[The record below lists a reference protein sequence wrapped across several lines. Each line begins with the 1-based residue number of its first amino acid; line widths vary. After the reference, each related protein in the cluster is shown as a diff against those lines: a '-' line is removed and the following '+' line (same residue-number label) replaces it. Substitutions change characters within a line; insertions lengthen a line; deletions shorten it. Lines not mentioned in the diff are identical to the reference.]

1 MKTAFLGLGVMG
13 GYMSANL
20 ATAGYSVNV
29 WNRTPN
35 RPGVKIAL
43 EVGANLVSSI
53 QEAVTDVDIICTC
66 VGDIPDVE
74 AVILG
79 ENGVIHFAKSGAIVI
94 DFSTIGSA
102 AARLISEQ
110 LKPANL
116 HFLDAPVSGGDI
128 GAKNGT
134 LTIMVGGDE
143 NIFKMAQPILQTLGK
158 NIQYCGTV
166 GSGQAVKLCN
176 QILASL
182 NMVGICEAI
191 LLAEKQGINPN
202 LMVEICSTGAAGS
215 WALSNLGLKVAH
227 GDFEPGFMIKH
238 ILKDLRIVQETLDS
252 DPSLPGTELANHL
265 FKRVQNLDPEF
276 GENQGTQA
284 MIRAYKEGENPNRS

>member
-20 ATAGYSVNV
+20 AKAGYSVNG
-29 WNRTPN
+29 WNRTSD

-43 EVGANLVSSI
+43 EAGANIVNSI

-66 VGDIPDVE
+66 VSDIPDVE

-79 ENGVIHFAKSGAIVI
+79 ENGVIHFAKPGAIII

-102 AARLISEQ
+102 AARHISQQ
-110 LKPANL
+110 LEPAQIQ
-116 HFLDAPVSGGDI
+116 FLDAPVSGGDI

-134 LTIMVGGDE
+134 LTMMVGGDKT
-143 NIFKMAQPILQTLGK
+143 IFETSKPILETMGK
-158 NIQYCGTV
+158 NIRYCGNV

-176 QILASL
+176 QILCSL
-182 NMVGICEAI
+182 NMVGICEAM
-191 LLAEKQGINPN
+191 LLAEKQGIDPN
-202 LMVEICSTGAAGS
+202 LVVEICSTGAAGS

-238 ILKDLRIVQETLDS
+238 ILKDLRIIQETLNS
-252 DPSLPGTELANHL
+252 DPDLPGTELADQL
-265 FKRVQNLDPEF
+265 FKIVKELDQ
-276 GENQGTQA
+276 GLGGNQGTQA
-284 MIRAYKEGENPNRS
+284 MIRAYKEGDR

>member
-20 ATAGYSVNV
+20 ATAGYSVNA

-43 EVGANLVSSI
+43 EAGANLVASI

-79 ENGVIHFAKSGAIVI
+79 ENGVIHFAKTGAIVI

-110 LKPANL
+110 LEPAKIQ
-116 HFLDAPVSGGDI
+116 FLDAPVSGGDI

-143 NIFKMAQPILQTLGK
+143 NTFEISKPILQTMGK
-158 NIQYCGTV
+158 NIRYCGSV

-182 NMVGICEAI
+182 NMIGICEAI
-191 LLAEKQGINPN
+191 LLAEQQGIDPN

-238 ILKDLRIVQETLDS
+238 ILKDLRIVQETLHS
-252 DPSLPGTELANHL
+252 DLSLPGTELANHL
-265 FKRVQNLDPEF
+265 FKIVQNLDPEL
-276 GENQGTQA
+276 GKNQGTQA
-284 MIRAYKEGENPNRS
+284 MIRAYKEGEN

>member
-20 ATAGYSVNV
+20 ARSGYSVNV
-29 WNRTPN
+29 WNRTSD

-43 EVGANLVSSI
+43 EAGANLVHSI
-53 QEAVTDVDIICTC
+53 QEAVTDVDIIFTC

-79 ENGVIHFAKSGAIVI
+79 ENGIIHFAKPGAVII
-94 DFSTIGSA
+94 DFSTIGSE
-102 AARLISEQ
+102 AARNISQQ
-110 LKPANL
+110 LEPAQIQ
-116 HFLDAPVSGGDI
+116 FLDAPVSGGDI

-143 NIFKMAQPILQTLGK
+143 NTFKTCKPILETMGK
-158 NIQYCGTV
+158 NIRYCGKV

-176 QILASL
+176 QILCSL
-182 NMVGICEAI
+182 NLVGICEAM
-191 LLAEKQGINPN
+191 LLAEKQGIDPN
-202 LMVEICSTGAAGS
+202 LVVEICSTGAAGS

-238 ILKDLRIVQETLDS
+238 ILKDLRIVQETLNC
-252 DPSLPGTELANHL
+252 DPSLPGIELADHL
-265 FKRVQNLDPEF
+265 FKIVQKLDQGL
-276 GENQGTQA
+276 GEKSRHTS
-284 MIRAYKEGENPNRS
+284 YDSSV

>member
-20 ATAGYSVNV
+20 AKAGYFVNV

-43 EVGANLVSSI
+43 DAGAHLVSSI

-79 ENGVIHFAKSGAIVI
+79 ENGVIHFAKPGAIVI

-102 AARLISEQ
+102 AARLISKHLE
-110 LKPANL
+110 PANI

-134 LTIMVGGDE
+134 LTIMVGGDQNTFE
-143 NIFKMAQPILQTLGK
+143 ISKPILQTMGK
-158 NIQYCGTV
+158 NIRYCGNV

-191 LLAEKQGINPN
+191 LLAEKQGIDPN

-252 DPSLPGTELANHL
+252 DLSLPGTELANHL
-265 FKRVQNLDPEF
+265 FKIVQNLDPEL

-284 MIRAYKEGENPNRS
+284 MIRAYKEGEN